1 MCVGALS
8 TCMSVHPMLVA
19 PEKNLELESQTVE
32 RYHVGAEKWTQAL
45 RKSSQYC

>member
-32 RYHVGAEKWTQAL
+32 RHVGAEPRPSGRAANIINH
-45 RKSSQYC
+45 